1 MKLMIERF
9 GGIIPGTDPVNLPQ
23 NAAQTAQD
31 VDLSQ
36 GTIRPWGVTNAFRS
50 LNNGS
55 VMNSEVS
62 AEEFTQP
69 SKPTA
74 PAITYGDLI
83 SDSDLGSIFG
93 NIKAKVWKFDRTD
106 DTGTGSLT
114 PVTLTKDGI
123 TRTVTG
129 FILHCSFPDPYGWL
143 LSMINGDRYEVV
155 GPLYQ
160 VNINSNDT
168 TGNPSS
174 GYAFPTSFA
183 SGGPILPAFTIP
195 IYSDSNHKHPSH
207 RQVGNLQ
214 LVDVSGPQS
223 SGVYQFPGD
232 SGNTYLQIGGNVDL
246 HFECNWRRNTPISFY
261 YLCQNV
267 GTGATAGRD
276 GPESNV
282 SQVAVIEPGKYAS
295 VTNPGD
301 RLYRSANTSSG
312 FGLIDST
319 GATFKDDL
327 TDAITDDLP
336 PNGTVLDLD
345 TVGSIVHPAGY
356 AVYYMGATLY
366 PSSEWIDAPRYWA
379 VPLEYAYTFD
389 STIQCIALAA
399 GTILVFTSTS
409 VYRVHGQ
416 HPGRLTVYKVS
427 DLPIS
432 SKLTLWRDETIVGW
446 CNEEG
451 LVQFDGNSGRLLTG
465 PYMRAN
471 TWQTLFDPSEVTA
484 MVNDKAVILDS
495 PDSNVRFDFRGD
507 RTAAISTFTVTNGT
521 ATAIWKS
528 KSFILPK
535 PMAWYACRIEASTY
549 PVTMKLYGDGA
560 LLATVSV
567 AGDDEQLLPRM
578 AKCWRWEIQIET
590 TNEVRAVALAT
601 NRREL

>member
-36 GTIRPWGVTNAFRS
+36 GTIRPWGVTNAFRK
-50 LNNGS
+50 LHTDDVTP
-55 VMNSEVS
+55 VMVSEVS
-62 AEEFTQP
+62 AGEFDQPTKP
-69 SKPTA
+69 SKPV
-74 PAITYGDLI
+74 ITYGDLI
-83 SDSDLGSIFG
+83 SNAGILAIFG
-93 NIKAKVWKFDRTD
+93 TLNAKMWIYDRTD
-106 DTGTGSLT
+106 GTGNGT
-114 PVTLTKDGI
+114 DTTTLTKNSV
-123 TRTVTG
+123 TRTTTG
-129 FILHCSFPDPYGWL
+129 FVLHCSFTSNMSFTML
-143 LSMINGDRYEVV
+143 KGDRYEIV

-160 VNINSNDT
+160 VNIASVAATNSTN
-168 TGNPSS
+168 
-174 GYAFPTSFA
+174 YAFPTSFQ
-183 SGGPILPAFTIP
+183 SGGPIIPAFTIP
-195 IYSDSNHKHPSH
+195 IYSNSGGKHAAV

-223 SGVYQFPGD
+223 SGVYEYPGD
-232 SGNTYLQIGGNVDL
+232 SGTTTLIVTGNVDL
-246 HFECNWRRNTPISFY
+246 HFECNWLRNTPISFY

-267 GTGATAGRD
+267 DVADHD
-276 GPESNV
+276 GPQSDV
-282 SQVAVIEPGKYAS
+282 SLEALIEPGKYAI

-301 RLYRSANTSSG
+301 KLYRSAQTESG
-312 FGLIDST
+312 FGLIDSA

-336 PNGTVLDLD
+336 PNGTVLDLA

-379 VPLEYAYTFD
+379 VPLEYAHTLD

-427 DLPIS
+427 DLPILN
-432 SKLTLWRDETIVGW
+432 KLTLWRDETIVGW
-446 CNEEG
+446 CNAEG

-465 PYMRAN
+465 PYMRADA
-471 TWQTLFDPSEVTA
+471 WQGYTPSTFEA
-484 MVNDKAVILDS
+484 KVNDKAVCLTRATGTQL
-495 PDSNVRFDFRGD
+495 RFDFRGD

-521 ATAIWKS
+521 ATATWKS

-549 PVTMKLYGDGA
+549 PVTMKLYGDDT

-567 AGDDEQLLPRM
+567 TGDDEQLLPRM
-578 AKCWRWEIQIET
+578 AKCWRWELQIET